1 MTADPLALV
10 MGLKLPTGQTYGEGA
25 AGFQRQFF
33 AACFETKSAKSKVL
47 GREITVPRYRLVY
60 SERRRGESKTQD
72 LAAVALVDLLVGPAR
87 HRSYCVAAD
96 TDQASLIL
104 DSCADLIAAN
114 AALAELEVQRHVVI
128 NRASGAELRVLSS
141 DDRTAYGVRPRRVYF
156 DELSL
161 QSDERLWTA
170 LWTAIGKSPA
180 SQMIT
185 ASMAGWSTDSLAW
198 RIRELTARDTAYWF
212 QTRQGT
218 QLAPWLSLKDW
229 HEQRKTLHPSD
240 FARFWECEWREPLGA
255 WITSEVYNACE
266 TGTERTDSISPS
278 VGFVDIGLIHDATAI
293 CVTRAEGDKIVMLTM
308 RTLRGTKTEP
318 VQLEVVENL
327 VADLTQAYKVR
338 HWIFE
343 APQAV
348 ASVQRLQSRL
358 PMAKVD
364 ARYPTSVT
372 QADLFGTL
380 YRLFAERKLILFPH
394 AQLRRETLNLV
405 TKVAGGR
412 MKIVDSATIHND
424 HVIALGGACTMLMGK
439 RAEVQG
445 WIDYGNRLAAEAE
458 ANAPYDLRKELP
470 KGATARGI

>member
-1 MTADPLALV
+1 MADPLALV
-10 MGLKLPTGQTYGEGA
+10 MGLRLPTGSTYGQA
-25 AGFQRQFF
+25 AATFQREFF
-33 AACFETKSAKSKVL
+33 AAVFATKATPSKLLKRSVV
-47 GREITVPRYRLVY
+47 VPKYRLVY

-72 LAAVALVDLLVGPAR
+72 LAAVALVDLLVGPGR

-96 TDQASLIL
+96 QDQASLIL
-104 DSCADLIAAN
+104 DSCADLIAGN
-114 AALAELEVQRHVVI
+114 PALAELEVQRHVVR
-128 NRASGAELRVLSS
+128 NVVSGAELRVLSS

-161 QSDERLWTA
+161 QNDERLWTA
-170 LWTAIGKSPA
+170 LWSAVGKSPQ

-198 RIRELTARDTAYWF
+198 RIRELTATDTAYWF

-218 QLAPWLSLKDW
+218 QLAPWLSQDNYR
-229 HEQRKTLHPSD
+229 EQRKTLHPAD
-240 FARFWECEWREPLGA
+240 FARFWECKWTEPLGA
-255 WITSEVYNACE
+255 WISKDMYNACE
-266 TGTERTDSISPS
+266 VGTEQTSSATPS

-293 CVTRAEGDKIVMLTM
+293 AVCRAEGDHIVCLTL

-318 VQLEVVENL
+318 VQLETVEDL
-327 VADLTQAYKVR
+327 VAELTTSYKVR

-358 PMAKVD
+358 PMANVE
-364 ARYPTSVT
+364 ARYPTSLT
-372 QADLFGTL
+372 QADLFGGL
-380 YRLFAERKLILFPH
+380 YRLFAEHKLVLYPH
-394 AQLRRETLNLV
+394 PQLRREVLNLV
-405 TKVAGGR
+405 TKVVGGR
-412 MKIVDSATIHND
+412 MKVVDSSTIHQD
-424 HVIALGGACTMLMGK
+424 HVIALGGCATMLQGK

-458 ANAPYDLRKELP
+458 AANFDPLKETR
-470 KGATARGI
+470 GATARRIS